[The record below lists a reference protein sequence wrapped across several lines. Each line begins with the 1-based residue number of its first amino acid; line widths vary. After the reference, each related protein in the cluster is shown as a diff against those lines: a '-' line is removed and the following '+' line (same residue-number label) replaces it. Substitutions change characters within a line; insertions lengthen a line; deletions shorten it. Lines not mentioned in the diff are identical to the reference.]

1 MTLAP
6 LRQRF
11 LLNFSNSASK
21 SLRFSKCRDNVVA
34 STISVGSVVSI
45 APKYLWELT
54 ICRQLM
60 TRYVLMM
67 NTTKYEKAVTICCYF
82 YFTIPKILEDENHDQ
97 LLVITIAI

>member
-21 SLRFSKCRDNVVA
+21 SLRFSKCRDDVVA
-34 STISVGSVVSI
+34 TTISVVSI

-82 YFTIPKILEDENHDQ
+82 YFTIRTENSSRR
-97 LLVITIAI
+97 